1 MYFINASDRSWA
13 RAWCGLFFSALYFGS
28 TTTYCHSEKFD
39 FTRAVERRV
48 ARWSFRVKKSNNFL
62 THGVHSTTNSESN
75 KDMLATEGR
84 ELVATSVREVMK
96 LPRAKVS
103 PLSVFL
109 PPPSSLSP
117 WHTVFLSRVNH
128 RWKPGADAFLKI
140 RISSKYRCRRRW
152 GAPVTANTLQRHGK
166 RFPSAYL

>member
-1 MYFINASDRSWA
+1 MVRAFFLRAVLWIND
-13 RAWCGLFFSALYFGS
+13 

-109 PPPSSLSP
+109 PPRLPPPLDIPSFSL
-117 WHTVFLSRVNH
+117 LSRVNH